1 MEDDGELEMIRR
13 RMMEDITTRMKGG
26 AAPGA
31 QPVAAAT
38 PTNLSD
44 MSFDEFIKRNQVAF
58 VDFWAPWCGPCR
70 MVAPVV
76 EKLASELRGKVAFG
90 KLNVDDN
97 PVKSAEFNI
106 MSIPTMMI
114 FYGGKPADMIVG
126 AVPRAEILSRLGRY
140 IKNT

>member
-1 MEDDGELEMIRR
+1 MDDDTELEMIRR
-13 RMMEDITTRMKGG
+13 RMMEDITNRMQGG
-26 AAPGA
+26 AAPGSHA
-31 QPVAAAT
+31 VAEAT
-38 PTNLSD
+38 PTNLND
-44 MSFDEFIKRNQVAF
+44 MNFDEFTRRNQVAF

-76 EKLASELRGKVAFG
+76 EKLASELSGKVAFG

-114 FYGGKPADMIVG
+114 FYRGKPADMIVG
-126 AVPRAEILSRLGRY
+126 AVPRTEILSRLGRY
-140 IKNT
+140 INST